1 MLLSAFPEALVAEG
15 AIAEVL
21 LPNLVAADP
30 PGDQRRGLPDAR
42 RVRIDAGASRR
53 RPGLRVERGHLSVW
67 SLQSCVSV
75 GVLAMLGCQGIN
87 FFQTL
92 NDP

>member
-21 LPNLVAADP
+21 HQNLVAAD
-30 PGDQRRGLPDAR
+30 LPDEQRHSSPDAGT
-42 RVRIDAGASRR
+42 VRIDAGACRR

-67 SLQSCVSV
+67 SLQKCVSV
-75 GVLAMLGCQGIN
+75 GVLDILGCQGIN

>member
-21 LPNLVAADP
+21 LPNLVAADLLDEERHGP
-30 PGDQRRGLPDAR
+30 PDAR
-42 RVRIDAGASRR
+42 GVHIDAGACRR
-53 RPGLRVERGHLSVW
+53 RPGLRVRRRHLSVW

-75 GVLAMLGCQGIN
+75 GVLDILGCQGIN